1 MEPIRVLGKE
11 EASMA
16 FKSSKVAW
24 VVVAVSLI
32 AVSSFAFLPSSG
44 DPTTFKVSA
53 AGDAYVS
60 TANPTAAYGKD
71 VDVWVSKGGSVENW
85 GYLSFDIASK
95 LPAGVVV
102 VKARLKLLVDQ
113 SYGVFPAQTV
123 AGRLL
128 ADFNEAT
135 LTYNTAPAASFDI
148 STNTLFAK
156 RPMLGFTVFIDVT
169 GQLMTWRNSGQR
181 TLFGLVLT
189 MDHATANAGIAFAS
203 RENTL
208 LEGPVLQVF
217 TLPPGQYGY
226 SISPGEILAVRTSN

>member
-71 VDVWVSKGGSVENW
+71 VDVWVSKVGSVENW
-85 GYLSFDIASK
+85 GYLSLISRLSYPPAS
-95 LPAGVVV
+95 
-102 VKARLKLLVDQ
+102 
-113 SYGVFPAQTV
+113 S
-123 AGRLL
+123 
-128 ADFNEAT
+128 
-135 LTYNTAPAASFDI
+135 S
-148 STNTLFAK
+148 
-156 RPMLGFTVFIDVT
+156 
-169 GQLMTWRNSGQR
+169 
-181 TLFGLVLT
+181 
-189 MDHATANAGIAFAS
+189 
-203 RENTL
+203 
-208 LEGPVLQVF
+208 
-217 TLPPGQYGY
+217 
-226 SISPGEILAVRTSN
+226 

>member
-1 MEPIRVLGKE
+1 
-11 EASMA
+11 MA

-71 VDVWVSKGGSVENW
+71 VDVWVSKVGSVENW

-135 LTYNTAPAASFDI
+135 LTYNT
-148 STNTLFAK
+148 
-156 RPMLGFTVFIDVT
+156 
-169 GQLMTWRNSGQR
+169 
-181 TLFGLVLT
+181 
-189 MDHATANAGIAFAS
+189 
-203 RENTL
+203 

>member
-71 VDVWVSKGGSVENW
+71 VDVWVSKVGSVENW

-156 RPMLGFTVFIDVT
+156 RPMLGFTAFIHVT
-169 GQLMTWRNSGQR
+169 AHLMTWRNCGQR
-181 TLFGLVLT
+181 TLFGPVFT
-189 MDHATANAGIAFAS
+189 MDPGTANEWLPFAS
-203 RENTL
+203 RDHPPLKRPVPHCSTL
-208 LEGPVLQVF
+208 
-217 TLPPGQYGY
+217 
-226 SISPGEILAVRTSN
+226 